1 LIYKLKDWLDV
12 GVNADQLLVAYRLT
26 VKGHALIDPNQM
38 RRSEA
43 SGSKSVFA
51 QDALNESGGRSFP
64 VGTGD
69 VNYSVGALWVPKKLN
84 CASGWLKPWSNFV
97 FRNAK
102 QQLF

>member
-1 LIYKLKDWLDV
+1 LVNKLKDWLDV

-102 QQLF
+102 Q

>member
-1 LIYKLKDWLDV
+1 
-12 GVNADQLLVAYRLT
+12 
-26 VKGHALIDPNQM
+26 
-38 RRSEA
+38 
-43 SGSKSVFA
+43 VFA